1 MCFFCF
7 LLRASSKVVQNM
19 WDDEKGTTCCLEDF
33 QASLLNARRVW
44 QDRHPTAKIY
54 VVRSGMAPKARSRP
68 PLPLGPKH
76 CQYGGK
82 FLPQAAETLP
92 NEGSP
97 AVAPAQRKSPP
108 LKKEEPAQAS
118 SAVESAASSSSVKE
132 APAEISVKEEP
143 AQAPIGLG
151 LPPEPSWVSHMWW

>member
-1 MCFFCF
+1 M
-7 LLRASSKVVQNM
+7 LDGSGRT
-19 WDDEKGTTCCLEDF
+19 GTPQPRSMLCVPGW
-33 QASLLNARRVW
+33 RRKL
-44 QDRHPTAKIY
+44 DLDHPCH
-54 VVRSGMAPKARSRP
+54 
-68 PLPLGPKH
+68 LGQKH

-82 FLPQAAETLP
+82 FLPQAAETLR

-132 APAEISVKEEP
+132 EAPAEISVKEEP

-151 LPPEPSWVSHMWW
+151 LPPEPS